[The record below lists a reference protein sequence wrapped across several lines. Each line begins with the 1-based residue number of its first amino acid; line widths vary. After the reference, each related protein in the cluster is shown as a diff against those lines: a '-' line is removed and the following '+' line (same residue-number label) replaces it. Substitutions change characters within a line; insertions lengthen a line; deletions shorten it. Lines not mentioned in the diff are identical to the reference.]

1 MRCLIVVPSLRRSG
15 AETQAVDLAIGL
27 ASRGHEVHVCSF
39 QPYLDQRERLPD
51 AVRFHHVRRKAKY
64 DLSLVREIAKII
76 DRERIE
82 VVQGIL
88 QFAVSIVWLA
98 AKRSARRPPVVAALH
113 TTTNR
118 GLKEE
123 VQDRMLYRW
132 ILGRLPAVVFVCEYQ
147 RDYWLKRYAELRPLA
162 SVIYNGIDVGR
173 FRRSDF
179 LTSAR
184 KLRAELGIAESA
196 FVFACVAAF
205 RPEKNHRLLIE
216 AFSSL
221 PTDTYLILAG
231 DGDERPAI
239 EAAVDAAGLRQR
251 VRFLGNVADIR
262 RVVVASNATVLPS
275 IAVETFSMAML
286 ESMALEVPMIATKI
300 GGLEEAIVHGE
311 TGLLCPTGEVEA
323 FAMQMRSLIENSSEA
338 ERLGRAAATKVARC
352 FTLDKMVEGYEA
364 VLSAVLASR
373 SNVPTA
379 TSL

>member
-27 ASRGHEVHVCSF
+27 ASRGHDVHLCSF

-51 AVRFHHVRRKAKY
+51 TVRFHHVRRKGKY
-64 DLSLVREIAKII
+64 DWSLVSAIADII

-82 VVQGIL
+82 IAQGIL
-88 QFAVSIVWLA
+88 QFAVIIVWLA
-98 AKRSARRPPVVAALH
+98 AKRSAQKPPVVAALH

-123 VQDRMLYRW
+123 LQDRLLYRW
-132 ILGRLPAVVFVCEYQ
+132 ILGRLPAVVFVCKYQ
-147 RDYWLKRYAELRPLA
+147 RDYWVNRYAELRPLA
-162 SVIYNGIDVGR
+162 SVIYNGIDVSR

-179 LTSAR
+179 VASGQT
-184 KLRAELGIAESA
+184 LRAGLGIAPSA
-196 FVFACVAAF
+196 VVFACIAAF
-205 RPEKNHRLLIE
+205 RPEKNHRQLIK
-216 AFSSL
+216 AFASL
-221 PTDTYLILAG
+221 PIHTHLLLAG

-239 EAAVDAAGLRQR
+239 EAAVDAEGLRRR
-251 VRFLGNVADIR
+251 VTFLGNVDDVR
-262 RVVVASNATVLPS
+262 HVVVASNATVLPS

-286 ESMALEVPMIATKI
+286 ESMALGVPMIATKI
-300 GGLEEAIVHGE
+300 GGLAEAIMHGE
-311 TGLLCPTGEVEA
+311 TGLLCPPGDVEA
-323 FAMQMRSLIENSSEA
+323 FAMQMRGLIENSSEA

-364 VLSAVLASR
+364 VLSGVLASGR
-373 SNVPTA
+373 NVAAA